1 METFESDT
9 EEEDSMKVLEEIR
22 EDQEISFESALEEK
36 EVKNL
41 FN

>member
-9 EEEDSMKVLEEIR
+9 EEEDSMKELEEIR
-22 EDQEISFESALEEK
+22 EDQEISFESALVEK

>member
-9 EEEDSMKVLEEIR
+9 EEEDSMKELEEIR